1 LVTPLQIYLL
11 AQSRELFEL
20 PGLGLSPDRYA
31 VHIARTLEEAVAW
44 LSNRNHPMDCLVLE
58 ATMVTEDLRQRLRD
72 DGVLLPVVVLVSP
85 NTLPVLETTAPRLEP
100 WMATYHGAVVTLPM
114 DQLHQL
120 DGTIRQ
126 AIDRFLQLSAASCSL
141 PPLPSPVSLPSPDLL
156 TAQQE
161 RLTEKLNARLG
172 YLGVYYKR
180 NSDHFLRNMSQP
192 DRETLLCQLRAD
204 YRKIILG
211 YFANDAALNQN
222 IDSFVNQAFMADISV
237 SHIVEIHMDLMDEFS
252 KQLKLEGRSEE
263 ILLDYRLTLIDVIA
277 HLCEMYRR
285 SIPREP

>member
-1 LVTPLQIYLL
+1 MVTPLQIYLL
-11 AQSRELFEL
+11 AQSRELIES
-20 PGLGLSPDRYA
+20 PGLSLSPDRYA
-31 VHIARTLEEAVAW
+31 VHIARTPEEGVAW
-44 LSNRNHPMDCLVLE
+44 LSDRRHPMDCLVLE
-58 ATMVTEDLRQRLRD
+58 ATMVTEDLRERLRD
-72 DGVLLPVVVLVSP
+72 NGVLLPVVALVSP
-85 NTLPVLETTAPRLEP
+85 SALPDLEITAPWLEP
-100 WMATYHGAVVTLPM
+100 WMSTYHGAVVTLPM

-120 DGTIRQ
+120 DSTIRR

-141 PPLPSPVSLPSPDLL
+141 PPLPSPVSLPLPDLL

-222 IDSFVNQAFMADISV
+222 IDTFVNQAFMADISV

>member
-1 LVTPLQIYLL
+1 MVTPLQIYLL
-11 AQSRELFEL
+11 AQSRELIES

-31 VHIARTLEEAVAW
+31 VHTARTLGEGVAW
-44 LSNRNHPMDCLVLE
+44 LSDRSHPMDCLVLE
-58 ATMVTEDLRQRLRD
+58 ATMVTEDLRERLSNH
-72 DGVLLPVVVLVSP
+72 GVLLPVVVLVNSTP
-85 NTLPVLETTAPRLEP
+85 LGLEP
-100 WMATYHGAVVTLPM
+100 WSATYHGAVVTLPM
-114 DQLHQL
+114 DQLDQL
-120 DGTIRQ
+120 DSTIRR
-126 AIDRFLQLSAASCSL
+126 AIDCFLQLSAPDCPL